1 MQRITLG
8 QIEAQLE
15 LESFLHDQGYDVLE
29 GLPLYADDDDENL
42 IGYTFDVK
50 DIEGDRS
57 TIQFDILDESTF
69 GMYETGED
77 GITYF
82 INELEIVKGIRIK
95 W

>member
-8 QIEAQLE
+8 QIETITE

-29 GLPLYADDDDENL
+29 GLPLYRLDDDDVI